1 MKDLGTLRQA
11 LWETADQAKARDDLD
26 IAAIMKRG
34 RRLRFRRRIAAAGGT
49 LCVAAV
55 VYGVV
60 IGTAHL
66 TRPSPAPVRPA
77 GPARFLPTA
86 PSPASTATHARP
98 GPPSP
103 TPSPAATGGQA
114 ISPIASP
121 SPVAGVASNSPHPS
135 AMQPS
140 RASSP

>member
-1 MKDLGTLRQA
+1 MKDLDTLRQA
-11 LWETADQAKARDDLD
+11 LWVTADQAKARDGLD
-26 IAAIMKRG
+26 IAAIMKSG
-34 RRLRFRRRIAAAGGT
+34 RRLRLRRRLAAAGGT
-49 LCVAAV
+49 LCVAAA

-77 GPARFLPTA
+77 GPVRSLPTV
-86 PSPASTATHARP
+86 PSPASTGTQARP

-103 TPSPAATGGQA
+103 MPSPTTRAGQA
-114 ISPIASP
+114 TSPIASP
-121 SPVAGVASNSPHPS
+121 SSIARVPSNFPSPS

-140 RASSP
+140 RAASP